1 MSVIPP
7 EVADSRRAPTT
18 TALGSADSADK
29 APGWGKTDTIWT
41 LSLFGTAIGAGVM
54 FLPINAGIGGIIPL
68 ITMTIIAFPM
78 TFWDHRAMTRLGLSG
93 SDPKSHLTDVM
104 EEHFGANAGV
114 VMSVLYF
121 VAVYPL
127 VLVYAVTLTNT
138 LESFLIHQLH
148 VDPWPRWVLA
158 TLLVGGPIF
167 VVKMGQEIVVKVM
180 SALAFPFIAVLIFLT
195 LYLIPRWNTTLFST
209 FDLDVAREASG
220 NGLATTLML
229 LVPVMV
235 FSFNHSPIISSF
247 ASEKRQEYGDKWA
260 DKKTGQVLAAAE
272 GLMVIVVMFF
282 VFSCALSLSPENL
295 AEAKEQNITIL
306 SYLANHFDAPFLQW
320 VAPIVALVAICK
332 SFLGHYLGAADSVE
346 GLVVTGNHVA
356 GNTKFTHSR
365 ALETGSLIFILVTC
379 ILVAWADPSILG
391 MIETLCGPAIAVLLF
406 LIPMWAIHKVDA
418 LKRFRG
424 KPSNWFTTFI
434 GLVAVATIFFSI
446 FHSL

>member
-68 ITMTIIAFPM
+68 IIMTIIAFPM
-78 TFWDHRAMTRLGLSG
+78 TFWAHHAMTRLVLSG

-158 TLLVGGPIF
+158 TLLVGGLIF

-247 ASEKRQEYGDKWA
+247 ASEKRQEYGDTWA
-260 DKKTGQVLAAAE
+260 DPKTGQVLAAAE

>member
-68 ITMTIIAFPM
+68 IIMTIIAFPM
-78 TFWDHRAMTRLGLSG
+78 TFWAHRAMTRLVLSG

-138 LESFLIHQLH
+138 LESFLMHQLH

-158 TLLVGGPIF
+158 TLLVGGLIF

-235 FSFNHSPIISSF
+235 FSFNHSPIISSC

>member
-68 ITMTIIAFPM
+68 IIMTIIAFPM
-78 TFWDHRAMTRLGLSG
+78 TFWAHRAMTRLVLSG

-158 TLLVGGPIF
+158 TLLVGGLIF

-306 SYLANHFDAPFLQW
+306 SYLANHFDNPLIQWIAPVIAMIA
-320 VAPIVALVAICK
+320 VAK
-332 SFLGHYLGAADSVE
+332 SFLGHYLGAAEGFE
-346 GLVVTGNHVA
+346 GLVI
-356 GNTKFTHSR
+356 K
-365 ALETGSLIFILVTC
+365 GSKNASKDDAESAHKLDTITLIFMLVTAW
-379 ILVAWADPSILG
+379 LVAWADPSILG
-391 MIETLCGPAIAVLLF
+391 MIETLCGPTIAIMLF
-406 LIPMWAIHKVDA
+406 IIPMVAIHKVPA
-418 LKRFRG
+418 LQRYKG
-424 KPSNWFTTFI
+424 KASNYFVFFM
-434 GLVAVATIFFSI
+434 GLVALATIIYSI
-446 FHSL
+446 VQAF

>member
-1 MSVIPP
+1 MCI
-7 EVADSRRAPTT
+7 R
-18 TALGSADSADK
+18 DK
-29 APGWGKTDTIWT
+29 
-41 LSLFGTAIGAGVM
+41 
-54 FLPINAGIGGIIPL
+54 
-68 ITMTIIAFPM
+68 
-78 TFWDHRAMTRLGLSG
+78 
-93 SDPKSHLTDVM
+93 
-104 EEHFGANAGV
+104 
-114 VMSVLYF
+114 
-121 VAVYPL
+121 
-127 VLVYAVTLTNT
+127 
-138 LESFLIHQLH
+138 
-148 VDPWPRWVLA
+148 
-158 TLLVGGPIF
+158 
-167 VVKMGQEIVVKVM
+167 
-180 SALAFPFIAVLIFLT
+180 LIFLT

>member
-7 EVADSRRAPTT
+7 EAADAQRAPTNP
-18 TALGSADSADK
+18 APGSADSADK
-29 APGWGKTDTIWT
+29 APSWGKTDTIWT

-68 ITMTIIAFPM
+68 IIMTIIAFPM
-78 TFWDHRAMTRLGLSG
+78 TFWAHRAMTRLVLSG

-104 EEHFGANAGV
+104 EEHFGANAGI
-114 VMSVLYF
+114 VMTVLYF

-148 VDPWPRWVLA
+148 VEPWPRWILA
-158 TLLVGGPIF
+158 TLLIGGLIF

-180 SALAFPFIAVLIFLT
+180 SALAFPFIAVLIFLA
-195 LYLIPRWNTTLFST
+195 LYLIPRWNTAFFST

-332 SFLGHYLGAADSVE
+332 SFLGHYLGAAESVE

-356 GNTKFTHSR
+356 GNTKFTHNR

-424 KPSNWFTTFI
+424 KPSNWFVTFI